1 MLEKMKTIIAEQLS
15 VDADSIQADSN
26 FKEDLGADSLDLFE
40 LVMALEEE
48 FGVEIPSEDLAFLET
63 ESVTEESE
71 DQIRF
76 DIAVDVYKTKQ
87 QEAKDSREEAAK
99 KAHNQHIAEIIA
111 EKEEAELRSKSVEE
125 LKAMMK

>member
-1 MLEKMKTIIAEQLS
+1 MAADYKKAIRAKLRFQTSKGLLTIEQLWGLTLTELKNLIIALHEA
-15 VDADSIQADSN
+15 V
-26 FKEDLGADSLDLFE
+26 KK
-40 LVMALEEE
+40 V
-48 FGVEIPSEDLAFLET
+48 PSEDLAFLET
-63 ESVTEESE
+63 EVIEEESE
-71 DQIRF
+71 DKMRF

-111 EKEEAELRSKSVEE
+111 EKEEADLRSKSVEE